1 MSLGELIGLVLT
13 DYTIRTVS
21 IGSAALGAV
30 AGALG
35 CFALLRRQ
43 SLLGDAISHAALPGI
58 VLAFLLTGSRAMP
71 VLVLG
76 AALAGWLGTLVVLG
90 IVRNSRI
97 SEDAALGIVLSVF
110 FGFGL
115 VVLTLAQRRPT
126 AAQAGLETFLFGQAA
141 TLLEGDVALIV
152 VVGTAAVLVLA
163 LLWKE
168 FKLLTFDREFA
179 VSIGLS
185 ATRLDLLLTGLLVAA
200 IVLGLQAVGVVLM
213 SALIVAPAAAARQW
227 TNSLSVM
234 VALAGV
240 LGAIAG
246 AGGALLSSFASGIPT
261 GPTIVLIATGAV
273 GFSLLAAPERGLAS
287 RLVRDLRTRRR
298 VQSDG
303 VLADLYALACQHPGR
318 TGHPHPVA
326 VLKAMQ
332 RTRGGVERSLRRL
345 EADGWAREVQPGEWS
360 LTTAGLA
367 RARDGFRAELGA
379 DAPPVT
385 GQRR

>member
-1 MSLGELIGLVLT
+1 MSPGELVGLVLT

-58 VLAFLLTGSRAMP
+58 GLAFLLTGSRAMP

-76 AALAGWLGTLVVLG
+76 AALAGWLGTLLVLG

-115 VVLTLAQRRPT
+115 VVLTLAQRQPT

-141 TLLEGDVALIV
+141 TLLERDVALIV
-152 VVGTAAVLVLA
+152 AVGASAVLVLV

-168 FKLLTFDREFA
+168 FKLLTFDREFG

-234 VALAGV
+234 VGLAGV

-273 GFSLLAAPERGLAS
+273 GFSLLVAPERGLAS
-287 RLVRDLRTRRR
+287 RLVRDVRTRRR
-298 VQSDG
+298 VRADG

-326 VLKAMQ
+326 VLRAMQ
-332 RTRGGVERSLRRL
+332 RTTVGVERSLRRL
-345 EADGWAREVQPGEWS
+345 EATGWAREARPGEWS
-360 LTTAGLA
+360 LTTAGVA
-367 RARDGFRAELGA
+367 RARESFRAKFGA
-379 DAPPVT
+379 DAPPPV
-385 GQRR
+385 G

>member
-1 MSLGELIGLVLT
+1 MSPGELVGLVLT
-13 DYTIRTVS
+13 DYTLRTVS

-58 VLAFLLTGSRAMP
+58 GLAFLLTGSRAMP

-141 TLLEGDVALIV
+141 TLLERDVALIV
-152 VVGTAAVLVLA
+152 VVGASAVLVLA

-168 FKLLTFDREFA
+168 FKLLTFDREFG

-234 VALAGV
+234 VGLAGV

-273 GFSLLAAPERGLAS
+273 GVSLLAAPERGLAS
-287 RLVRDLRTRRR
+287 RLVRDLGMRRR
-298 VQSDG
+298 VRAES

-332 RTRGGVERSLRRL
+332 RAEGGVERSLRRL
-345 EADGWAREVQPGEWS
+345 EADGWAREARPGEWS
-360 LTTAGLA
+360 LTASGMA
-367 RARDGFRAELGA
+367 RARAGFRAEFGA
-379 DAPPVT
+379 DAPPAA
-385 GQRR
+385 GQGR

>member
-1 MSLGELIGLVLT
+1 MSPGELVGLVLT

-58 VLAFLLTGSRAMP
+58 GLAFLLTGSRAMP

-76 AALAGWLGTLVVLG
+76 AALAGWLGTLFVLG

-97 SEDAALGIVLSVF
+97 SEDTALGIVLSVF

-141 TLLEGDVALIV
+141 TLLERDVALIV
-152 VVGTAAVLVLA
+152 VVGASAVLVLA

-168 FKLLTFDREFA
+168 FKLLTFDREFG

-234 VALAGV
+234 VGLAGV

-273 GFSLLAAPERGLAS
+273 GVSLLAAPERGLAS
-287 RLVRDLRTRRR
+287 RLVRDFRTRRR
-298 VQSDG
+298 VRADG

-318 TGHPHPVA
+318 TRHPHPVA
-326 VLKAMQ
+326 VLRAMQ
-332 RTRGGVERSLRRL
+332 RTQGGVERSLRRL
-345 EADGWAREVQPGEWS
+345 EANGWAREARPGEWS
-360 LTTAGLA
+360 LTTAGMA
-367 RARDGFRAELGA
+367 RAREGFRAELGT
-379 DAPPVT
+379 DAPPAT
-385 GQRR
+385 G

>member
-1 MSLGELIGLVLT
+1 MSPGELLGLVLT

-21 IGSAALGAV
+21 IGSAALGAL

-58 VLAFLLTGSRAMP
+58 GLAFLLTGSRAMP

-76 AALAGWLGTLVVLG
+76 AALTGWLGTLLVLG

-141 TLLEGDVALIV
+141 TLLERDVALIV
-152 VVGTAAVLVLA
+152 VVGASAVLVLV

-168 FKLLTFDREFA
+168 FKLLTFDREFG

-234 VALAGV
+234 VGLAGV

-261 GPTIVLIATGAV
+261 GPTIVLIATSAV

-287 RLVRDLRTRRR
+287 RLVRDVRTRRR
-298 VQSDG
+298 VRADG
-303 VLADLYALACQHPGR
+303 VLADLYALACQHRR

-332 RTRGGVERSLRRL
+332 RTNGGVERSLRRL
-345 EADGWAREVQPGEWS
+345 EADGWAREARPGEWS
-360 LTTAGLA
+360 LTTAGVA
-367 RARDGFRAELGA
+367 RARERFRANFGV
-379 DAPPVT
+379 DAAPVA
-385 GQRR
+385 GQGR

>member
-1 MSLGELIGLVLT
+1 MSLGELVGLVLT
-13 DYTIRTVS
+13 DYTVRTVS

-58 VLAFLLTGSRAMP
+58 GLAFLLTGSRAVP

-97 SEDAALGIVLSVF
+97 SEDSALGIVLSVF

-141 TLLEGDVALIV
+141 TLLERDVALIV
-152 VVGTAAVLVLA
+152 VVGTSAVLVLA

-234 VALAGV
+234 VGLAGV

-298 VQSDG
+298 VLSDG
-303 VLADLYALACQHPGR
+303 VLATSTRLR
-318 TGHPHPVA
+318 VS
-326 VLKAMQ
+326 
-332 RTRGGVERSLRRL
+332 TRGGPDTRIRSPFSRRCNAAEGVWSEACGGSRRTVGPVKCSRANGLSLQRDWRVPGRVSGRSWERTRHR
-345 EADGWAREVQPGEWS
+345 
-360 LTTAGLA
+360 
-367 RARDGFRAELGA
+367 
-379 DAPPVT
+379 
-385 GQRR
+385 

>member
-1 MSLGELIGLVLT
+1 MSPGELVGLVLT

-58 VLAFLLTGSRAMP
+58 GLAFLLTGSRAMP

-76 AALAGWLGTLVVLG
+76 AALAGWLGTLLVLG

-115 VVLTLAQRRPT
+115 VVLTLAQRQPT

-141 TLLEGDVALIV
+141 TLLERDVALIV
-152 VVGTAAVLVLA
+152 AVGASAVLVLA

-168 FKLLTFDREFA
+168 FKLLTFDREFG

-234 VALAGV
+234 VGLAGV

-273 GFSLLAAPERGLAS
+273 IFSLLAAPERGLAS
-287 RLVRDLRTRRR
+287 RLVRDVRTRRR
-298 VQSDG
+298 VRADG

-326 VLKAMQ
+326 VLRAMQ
-332 RTRGGVERSLRRL
+332 RTTVGVERSLRRL
-345 EADGWAREVQPGEWS
+345 EATGWAREARPGEWS
-360 LTTAGLA
+360 LTTAGVA
-367 RARDGFRAELGA
+367 RARENFRAKFGA
-379 DAPPVT
+379 DAPPPV
-385 GQRR
+385 G

>member
-1 MSLGELIGLVLT
+1 MSPGELVALVLT
-13 DYTIRTVS
+13 DYTLRTVS

-58 VLAFLLTGSRAMP
+58 GLAFLLTGSRAMP

-141 TLLEGDVALIV
+141 TLLERDVALIV
-152 VVGTAAVLVLA
+152 LVGASAILVLA

-168 FKLLTFDREFA
+168 FKLLTFDREFG

-234 VALAGV
+234 VGLAGV

-298 VQSDG
+298 VRADG

-318 TGHPHPVA
+318 TAHPHPVA

-332 RTRGGVERSLRRL
+332 STKGGVERSLRRL
-345 EADGWAREVQPGEWS
+345 ESDGWAREARPGEWT
-360 LTTAGLA
+360 LTTAGVA
-367 RARDGFRAELGA
+367 RAREGFRAELGA
-379 DAPPVT
+379 DAPPAT
-385 GQRR
+385 G